1 MTSSKSASTA
11 LQDPNLNGL
20 IEVERLIKAGRL
32 QQAAGL
38 LNQLQ
43 TRVIGDPRVYMM
55 GTQLAEAAGQPAS
68 ALKAA
73 RHAVKIAPQFTPAV
87 MNLALLLARQN
98 QFQEAAQEAEKAVAM
113 SPGDRITLQGA
124 IDIAH
129 RAGYVEL
136 ALKFLPKAIE
146 LSAPDNRVYK
156 RQMAHDL
163 AALGRNAEA
172 IPLFD
177 ELLEAD
183 ANDASSLQGRAHAA
197 LASGDSASAQRDWDA
212 LVALDPANEDYKFH
226 REVAYG
232 RTPAALPDSMP
243 RALFDGMAGVFD
255 AHLVKNL
262 GYQLP
267 QQVADWALKKHP
279 TREFNVLDLGCGTGL
294 LGACL
299 GPLNGYII
307 GVDLSTKMIEQ
318 AARHNV
324 YYRFHQVGVLDAL
337 KGTPENLYELVAALD
352 VFTYIGDLAQ
362 AVADAHRVAKPGGH
376 FVFSC
381 ERALETE
388 ADWLLRPSRRYAHK
402 QSHVEALCRAAG
414 FAEVAVQDTTIRQE
428 GDQPV
433 NGFLV
438 TARKAAEGETVEA
451 AAPAAAKK
459 PAARKKAVAKA
470 AEAPAEDATVPS
482 ATATAEEAKPKAVR
496 KPRAAK
502 KKAEDGGE
510 D

>member
-1 MTSSKSASTA
+1 MTSSKSAPTA
-11 LQDPNLNGL
+11 HQDPNLPGL

-55 GTQLAEAAGQPAS
+55 GTQLAEAAGQPAG

-73 RHAVKIAPQFTPAV
+73 RHAVKVAPQFAPAV
-87 MNLALLLARQN
+87 LNLALLLARQN
-98 QFQEAAQEAEKAVAM
+98 QFQEAAEQAQQAVALA
-113 SPGDRITLQGA
+113 PGHLPTLQGA

-129 RAGYVEL
+129 RAGYAAL
-136 ALKFLPKAIE
+136 ALEFLPHAIE
-146 LSAPDNRVYK
+146 LSSPRNQAFK

-172 IPLFD
+172 IKLFD
-177 ELLEAD
+177 ELLQTDGQDQA
-183 ANDASSLQGRAHAA
+183 SLQGRARAA
-197 LASGDSASAQRDWDA
+197 LANGDGTAAQRDWDA
-212 LVALDPANEDYKFH
+212 LVALDPANEDYRFN
-226 REVAYG
+226 REVAHG
-232 RTPAALPDSMP
+232 RTPATLPDSVP
-243 RALFDGMAGVFD
+243 RALFDEMAGVFD

-267 QQVADWALKKHP
+267 KQVAEWALAKHP

-352 VFTYIGDLAQ
+352 VFTYIGDLSQ
-362 AVADAHRVAKPGGH
+362 AIPDAHRVNKPGGH

-388 ADWLLRPSRRYAHK
+388 ADWLLRPTQRYAHK
-402 QSHVEALCRAAG
+402 QSHIEALCKSAG
-414 FAEVAVQDTTIRQE
+414 FAEVTVQDTTIRYE
-428 GDQPV
+428 GDQPI

-438 TARKAAEGETVEA
+438 TARKAAEGEEKPTA
-451 AAPAAAKK
+451 KPAAAAKK
-459 PAARKKAVAKA
+459 KTKETPAAAVEEA
-470 AEAPAEDATVPS
+470 AEA
-482 ATATAEEAKPKAVR
+482 AKPKAVR
-496 KPRAAK
+496 KPRVVK
-502 KKAEDGGE
+502 KKEDGAG
-510 D
+510 

>member
-1 MTSSKSASTA
+1 MTSSKSAPTA
-11 LQDPNLNGL
+11 HQDPNLTGL

-55 GTQLAEAAGQPAS
+55 GTQLAEAAGQPAG

-73 RHAVKIAPQFTPAV
+73 RHAVKIAPQFAPAV
-87 MNLALLLARQN
+87 LNLALLLARQN
-98 QFQEAAQEAEKAVAM
+98 QFQEAAEQAQQAVALA
-113 SPGDRITLQGA
+113 PGHLPTLQGA

-129 RAGYVEL
+129 RAGYAAL
-136 ALKFLPKAIE
+136 ALEFLPHAIE
-146 LSAPDNRVYK
+146 LSAPRNQAFK

-172 IPLFD
+172 IKLFD
-177 ELLEAD
+177 ELLQAD
-183 ANDASSLQGRAHAA
+183 GQDQASLQGRARAA
-197 LASGDSASAQRDWDA
+197 LAAGDSAAAQRDWDA
-212 LVALDPANEDYKFH
+212 LVALDPANEDYRFN
-226 REVAYG
+226 REVAHG
-232 RTPAALPDSMP
+232 HTPATLPDSVP
-243 RALFDGMAGVFD
+243 RALFDEMAGVFD

-267 QQVADWALKKHP
+267 KQVAEWALAKHP

-352 VFTYIGDLAQ
+352 VFTYIGDLSQ
-362 AVADAHRVAKPGGH
+362 AIPDAHRVSKPGGH
-376 FVFSC
+376 FIFSC

-388 ADWLLRPSRRYAHK
+388 ADWLLRPTQRYAHK
-402 QSHVEALCRAAG
+402 QSHIEALCQSAG
-414 FAEVAVQDTTIRQE
+414 FAEVAVQDTTIRYE
-428 GDQPV
+428 GDQPI

-438 TARKAAEGETVEA
+438 TARKAAEGEEKVTA
-451 AAPAAAKK
+451 KKPAAAKK
-459 PAARKKAVAKA
+459 KAQESKA
-470 AEAPAEDATVPS
+470 AVEDTP
-482 ATATAEEAKPKAVR
+482 EAKPKAAR
-496 KPRAAK
+496 KPRVAK
-502 KKAEDGGE
+502 KKEDGAG
-510 D
+510 